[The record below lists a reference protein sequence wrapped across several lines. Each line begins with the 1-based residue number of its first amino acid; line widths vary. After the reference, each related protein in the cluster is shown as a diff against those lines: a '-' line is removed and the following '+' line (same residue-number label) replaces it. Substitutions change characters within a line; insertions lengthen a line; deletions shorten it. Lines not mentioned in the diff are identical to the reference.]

1 MKMRRNFF
9 RCGMLCMLALS
20 MMLTSCLQE
29 EDIVEMVEEKYNKSW
44 VETFGA
50 IDPEHDFN
58 TAMGVTAN
66 FNLSGFPED
75 SYTVKIY
82 TANPINKDSRVLAR
96 KNISNKESLKFDVEK
111 IKTNVFVTVK
121 GKNKNKLVVNG
132 YYDIVDG
139 EIHINEFKK
148 EARNTSEDECNV
160 TIGDNYEKDF
170 IEQYWDSQQ
179 NVNVTKNILLK
190 ENCFYLNNP
199 AINELDSYWTIEDFD
214 HILGIDAPFEEL
226 KDNENYWGNNFEK
239 NVIYEMASGGG
250 DFTLTLNFHNSSCVN
265 HKLGYMYWDKNDPEG
280 YKTVTRYIINK
291 QETLCELIKFDE
303 YTDHNND
310 GIDDSDQ
317 KSQCAGQTLN
327 YNISSNNHI
336 KKSKVYGCEIRL
348 VYFGSNGQSTPSF
361 NFPEGTCIALFII
374 TSNES
379 CIFYSIPDLN
389 MHNIWPECSRAHAV
403 TFNYNDDTHNTTFL
417 GFEDGNDHDLNDIM
431 FFASGNFIQNGNIV
445 INNQTASDNSWII
458 ACEDLGTTGD
468 YDFNDVVFKVTHVA
482 GEENATL
489 TPLAAGGTL
498 PIEVYF
504 DDNKIGDAEFHTL
517 FSGVFDHKQPINA
530 HAFDKSCP
538 QTYQINVGTDFTIT
552 NLESLNRFKVKV
564 EGNNG
569 ISNFI
574 EMGNREGST
583 TAPQMIVLPDTWK
596 WPKESVLIHN
606 AYVKFGDWNKTQTKN
621 MDWYKYNDSKQVV
634 NWTPS
639 ATE

>member
-1 MKMRRNFF
+1 MRRNLF
-9 RCGMLCMLALS
+9 RCGMLCMLASS

-29 EDIVEMVEEKYNKSW
+29 EDIVEKVEEKYNKSW

-66 FNLSGFPED
+66 FNLSGLPED

-82 TANPINKDSRVLAR
+82 TANPINKDSRVLAKKR
-96 KNISNKESLKFDVEK
+96 ISNIDAIKFDVEK
-111 IKTNVFVTVK
+111 IQNNVFVTIL
-121 GKNKNKLVVNG
+121 GKQGLVVNG
-132 YYDIVDG
+132 YYNINNNEIKVQTSVGARSG
-139 EIHINEFKK
+139 EAPSLGSEHEYIANCHYINTLLEPVG
-148 EARNTSEDECNV
+148 ENE
-160 TIGDNYEKDF
+160 
-170 IEQYWDSQQ
+170 YWY
-179 NVNVTKNILLK
+179 V
-190 ENCFYLNNP
+190 
-199 AINELDSYWTIEDFD
+199 EDFKT
-214 HILGIDAPFEEL
+214 ILGEGGPFQETIDNIT
-226 KDNENYWGNNFEK
+226 KWGNSFK
-239 NVIYEMASGGG
+239 TDVYYTMGQGGG
-250 DFTLTLNFHNSSCVN
+250 PVTLTLNYINTGNDNQIGYFYWKGDISNAINAKKYILAPTSQKDKKLHEYIYTQTPNSWYEDEIYSWNDKIALYSSQNNISGAHDKAKFWGCKFHLV
-265 HKLGYMYWDKNDPEG
+265 H
-280 YKTVTRYIINK
+280 
-291 QETLCELIKFDE
+291 FDE
-303 YTDHNND
+303 NGNA
-310 GIDDSDQ
+310 S
-317 KSQCAGQTLN
+317 
-327 YNISSNNHI
+327 YNF
-336 KKSKVYGCEIRL
+336 E
-348 VYFGSNGQSTPSF
+348 
-361 NFPEGTCIALFII
+361 EGTNIAFFLAYN
-374 TSNES
+374 TKAQNASS
-379 CIFYSIPDLN
+379 VFYSIIEMNKKTDHGNGYHTGCENNYP
-389 MHNIWPECSRAHAV
+389 HAV
-403 TFNYNDDTHNTTFL
+403 TFKYNSDSHSTMFL
-417 GFEDGNDHDLNDIM
+417 GFEDHTDHDMNDM
-431 FFASGNFIQNGNIV
+431 VFFANGNFS
-445 INNQTASDNSWII
+445 NQVLEMDNKEASDNSWII

-517 FSGVFDHKQPINA
+517 FSGVSDHKQPINA

-606 AYVKFGDWNKTQTKN
+606 AYVKFGDWNKVQTKN